1 MKKTMSAVPLL
12 VLGVL
17 LPSVLLSTEVADAV
31 DLAELSEVR
40 EMLSSAAAAAAV
52 VEPPKRPASF
62 RNLDALNQY
71 ITEMRQYYSIIGRP
85 R

>member
-40 EMLSSAAAAAAV
+40 EMLSSAAAAAV

-62 RNLDALNQY
+62 RNLDELNQY